1 MKKVLVLLH
10 PGFEEI
16 EAITSVDLLRRAGI
30 TVTTA
35 SVTKDLKVLGSR
47 NMTLMADTLLSTCVD
62 QVFDMLLIPGGPGV
76 DALRMRPEV
85 LELVRKFRN
94 EQAYIAAICAAP
106 LVLMD
111 AGITSNL
118 AVTSFPGS
126 EEELTGHV
134 RSYVEDRVHIDGKVI
149 TSRGAG
155 TSEEFALTLISLLLN
170 PEAAEQ
176 VRQRIVAR

>member
-1 MKKVLVLLH
+1 MKKVLTLLH
-10 PGFEEI
+10 PGFEEM
-16 EAITSVDLLRRAGI
+16 EAVTPIDLLRRAGI

-35 SVTKDLKVLGSR
+35 SVTKELKVPGSR
-47 NMTLMADTLLSTCVD
+47 NITVMADALLSACKD
-62 QVFDMLLIPGGPGV
+62 QAYDMLLIPGGPGV

-94 EQAYIAAICAAP
+94 EKRYIAAICAAP
-106 LVLMD
+106 LMLMD
-111 AGITSNL
+111 AGIASNL
-118 AVTSFPGS
+118 TLTSFPGA

-134 RSYVEDRVHIDGKVI
+134 RSYVQDRVHVDGQII

-155 TSEEFALTLISLLLN
+155 TSEEFALTLITVLLN